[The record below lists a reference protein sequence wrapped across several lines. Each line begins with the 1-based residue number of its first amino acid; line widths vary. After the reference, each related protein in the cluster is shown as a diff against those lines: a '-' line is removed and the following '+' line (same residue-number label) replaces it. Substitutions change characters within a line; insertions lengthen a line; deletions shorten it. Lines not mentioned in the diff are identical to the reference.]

1 MTGAVLFLIN
11 IHKLR
16 VFGAQGQSAWLVKA
30 LHHFESVCGMV
41 PARNRSQS
49 RPGPGRSV
57 NELNQNLN
65 NCDSGTSLTSISRYS
80 EHENFTNMVPR
91 QVLDVV
97 NIANN
102 HNNSGKNL
110 QHHLELD
117 TLSTS
122 THPAATP
129 VKSQP
134 TQIFLNIEIDGVLV
148 YGKQDTGAEIN
159 AMPLNVYD
167 QLNQKL
173 DGKLELKSCNNIKV
187 IGYSK
192 QSVNI
197 MGKITVTYTHATTIK
212 KVNFYVTDIVDT
224 KVILG
229 LQFFRAFNLVQINC
243 DDSCVCKQIA
253 VDVINS
259 EFSRGLDP
267 EGNPHSTKSKL

>member
-1 MTGAVLFLIN
+1 MTN
-11 IHKLR
+11 T
-16 VFGAQGQSAWLVKA
+16 
-30 LHHFESVCGMV
+30 V
-41 PARNRSQS
+41 PK
-49 RPGPGRSV
+49 
-57 NELNQNLN
+57 
-65 NCDSGTSLTSISRYS
+65 
-80 EHENFTNMVPR
+80 

-97 NIANN
+97 NLA
-102 HNNSGKNL
+102 NSGMNSSKNL

-122 THPAATP
+122 SQSQEP
-129 VKSQP
+129 VQL
-134 TQIFLNIEIDGVLV
+134 TQIFSNIEIDGVLV
-148 YGKQDTGAEIN
+148 CGKQDTGAEIN

-197 MGKITVTYTHATTIK
+197 IGKINVTCTHTNVIK
-212 KVNFYVTDIVDT
+212 KCNFYVTDIVDT

-229 LQFFRAFNLVQINC
+229 LQFCRAFNLVQINC
-243 DDSCVCKQIA
+243 DKQCVCKQIA

-259 EFSRGLDP
+259 EFPRGLDP
-267 EGNPHSTKSKL
+267 GNPHSTKAKPPPVDINLKLRPDCKAHVMELYPDLFEGISTMTGTEVKLDVDLSIPPVIQPPCKIPQAMVEPLKREIDRMLELKSHMKVRHQ